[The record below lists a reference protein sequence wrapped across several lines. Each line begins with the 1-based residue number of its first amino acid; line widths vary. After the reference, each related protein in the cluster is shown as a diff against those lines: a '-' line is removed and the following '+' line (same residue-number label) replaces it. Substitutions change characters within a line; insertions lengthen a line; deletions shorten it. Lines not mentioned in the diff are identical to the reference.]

1 MPNRFA
7 SVLIAGVLCS
17 TSVSA
22 LAQPAPAAPSTDTSD
37 STTVSGVVIQA
48 HKKAEMQAFAKA
60 VETFVHAQGR
70 PGMNGQIS
78 RWRHRVCPMTAGLA
92 PNFNAFVSKRVK
104 EVAAR
109 VGVPAGVCQGVNVLV
124 VFTALPDRVMA
135 DVRDHHAALLG
146 YHQRSEAKSL
156 AVFEPPMKSWYVTG
170 TRQGDSMK
178 IDYDN
183 GGLFPDLLPHGAGH
197 LPAPFFSDFGFALV
211 VVDSKQIEGREIGP
225 VADQIAMLAL
235 SKPAPREGCSPL
247 PTVMDVLDPACPSSG
262 SVKELTVYDEAFL
275 KALYAYNGDEGMA
288 FERASI
294 RQRIVKETGPPKPD
308 VPAQ

>member
-17 TSVSA
+17 AA
-22 LAQPAPAAPSTDTSD
+22 LGAPAQPAPAAPSTDKPD
-37 STTVSGVVIQA
+37 STAVSEIVVQA
-48 HKKAEMQAFAKA
+48 HKKAEMQAFAKS

-78 RWRHRVCPMTAGLA
+78 RWRYRVCPMTAGLA
-92 PNFNAFVSKRVK
+92 PSFNAFVSKQVK
-104 EVAAR
+104 DVAAR
-109 VGVPAGVCQGVNVLV
+109 VGVPAGACHGVNVLV
-124 VFTALPDRVMA
+124 VFTAQPDRLMA

-170 TRQGDSMK
+170 TRQGDSRK

-183 GGLFPDLLPHGAGH
+183 GGPFPDLLPHGAGH
-197 LPAPFFSDFGFALV
+197 LPAPFFSDFAFTLI
-211 VVDSKQIEGREIGP
+211 VVDSRQLEGHEIGP
-225 VADQIAMLAL
+225 VADEIAMLAL

-247 PTVMDVLDPACPSSG
+247 PTVMDVLDPACPSSA
-262 SVKELTVYDEAFL
+262 SVKALSAYDEAFL
-275 KALYAYNGDEGMA
+275 KALYAYKGSEEMA

-294 RQRIVKETGPPKPD
+294 RQRIVQETGPPQPD
-308 VPAQ
+308 VPAP